1 MKYCAVLF
9 APIALAEQTY
19 VTRYDIF
26 AGYARFES
34 PTVSL
39 SEQGFHFQIG
49 IRPAKWYSLGFD
61 YSNVSGDLTLTPD
74 LLPDGLQK
82 QLRQQLALLAAA
94 GFVIL
99 PTLLACC
106 LPASRA
112 AKVDPIKAL
121 RAE

>member
-1 MKYCAVLF
+1 MFQPNSNREIEFVWKMVHLEKTEILRRSF
-9 APIALAEQTY
+9 APIAFAEQTH

-34 PTVSL
+34 PTVRL

-74 LLPDGLQK
+74 LLPDALQT
-82 QLRQQLALLAAA
+82 QLSQQLALLTAA
-94 GFVIL
+94 GR
-99 PTLLACC
+99 
-106 LPASRA
+106 LPAGYA
-112 AKVDPIKAL
+112 
-121 RAE
+121 